1 MTIVSIEEDA
11 KRFRME
17 VLRLARRIGEVRV
30 TDVVSEAQ
38 FDLLTHLHDR
48 GSATPSDLARLESV
62 SPPAII
68 RNVNALEGAGLVR
81 RIGDPLDGRRVIVE
95 VTDDG
100 HALIDETRNRRNA
113 RMRAEF
119 ALLSAEDRA
128 AFVRV
133 AELMSGMLRG

>member
-1 MTIVSIEEDA
+1 MTIEEDA

-30 TDVVSEAQ
+30 TEVVSETQ
-38 FDLLTHLHDR
+38 FDVLTHLHDG
-48 GSATPSDLARLESV
+48 GSATPSDLARMESV
-62 SPPAII
+62 TPPAIN
-68 RNVNALEGAGLVR
+68 RTVNALEAAGLVCR
-81 RIGDPLDGRRVIVE
+81 VGDPDDGRRIIVE
-95 VTDDG
+95 VTDAG

-119 ALLSAEDRA
+119 ALLSPEDRA

-133 AELMSGMLRG
+133 TEIMAEMLRA